1 MGKLVKYLALAILL
15 AIPVVLGYLD
25 YLEFWEK

>member
-1 MGKLVKYLALAILL
+1 MGKIVKYLAIAIAL

-25 YLEFWEK
+25 YLEFWDK